1 MVERRVSSG
10 GADLTSE
17 NFANS
22 SNQIPDSQERLQAV
36 ARLIEMANEIGV
48 EVPMGATLD
57 EVQHALIREES
68 FLQEQIQSANS
79 AYDEYV
85 QGESYDGQG
94 ALGDLSEEQKTLVDE
109 LITNR
114 IPLPTDLSAD
124 SLRATLEG

>member
-94 ALGDLSEEQKTLVDE
+94 TLGDLSEEQKTLVDE

-114 IPLPTDLSAD
+114 IPLPADLSAG
-124 SLRATLEG
+124 SLRAALEG

>member
-85 QGESYDGQG
+85 QGESYDSQET
-94 ALGDLSEEQKTLVDE
+94 LGDLSEEQKILVDE

-114 IPLPTDLSAD
+114 IPLPADLSVD
-124 SLRATLEG
+124 SLRAALEG

>member
-94 ALGDLSEEQKTLVDE
+94 TLGDLSEEQKTLVDE

-114 IPLPTDLSAD
+114 IPLPADLSVG
-124 SLRATLEG
+124 SLRAALEG